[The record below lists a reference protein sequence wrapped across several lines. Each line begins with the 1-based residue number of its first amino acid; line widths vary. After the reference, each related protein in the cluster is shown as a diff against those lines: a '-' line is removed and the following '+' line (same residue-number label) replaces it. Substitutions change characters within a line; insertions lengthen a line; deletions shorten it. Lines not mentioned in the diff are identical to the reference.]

1 MNMLKN
7 GKKTKKIVGTL
18 TFILVVISLMVFSVV
33 GYSTGRYDKAKTGCD
48 CHSLTAD
55 PTVSV
60 IITGLPMEYTPDQTY
75 ILTVTV
81 SGGPPTTKG
90 GFNLEISSG
99 TLSSGDINV
108 QTNLPGNQATHT
120 NPNQRTWTVS
130 WRAPIV
136 GSGDVTF
143 WVAGN
148 AANGNGNNG
157 GDGWNLYS
165 TVVPE
170 IPMPENLITLK
181 QGWNLISIP
190 YIQDDQNLSK
200 VLEDI
205 DGNYD
210 VVQHYNG
217 TDTMDPWKNNLA
229 GKTFGND
236 LNDISEKMGIWIHV
250 TQPGDTIFQY
260 NGTQP
265 VVNQTIPLYSGW
277 NLVGFPSLDSK
288 VRDIA
293 LNNIQFDTDVDL
305 IQTYNVTS
313 GSWEELGISDYF
325 EKGRGYWIHS
335 NLMKVWEV
343 PL

>member
-1 MNMLKN
+1 
-7 GKKTKKIVGTL
+7 
-18 TFILVVISLMVFSVV
+18 
-33 GYSTGRYDKAKTGCD
+33 
-48 CHSLTAD
+48 
-55 PTVSV
+55 
-60 IITGLPMEYTPDQTY
+60 
-75 ILTVTV
+75 
-81 SGGPPTTKG
+81 
-90 GFNLEISSG
+90 
-99 TLSSGDINV
+99 
-108 QTNLPGNQATHT
+108 
-120 NPNQRTWTVS
+120 
-130 WRAPIV
+130 V

-165 TVVPE
+165 TVVLE
-170 IPMPENLITLK
+170 ILMPVNLIILK